1 MGSFVCTCLHRR
13 FWFWSRSKECTT
25 SQPRLG
31 HVTHHVE
38 ITGQSASDIADSV
51 RTLIDRGHLR
61 PGDLLPPVRTLARDL
76 GVNRNTT
83 VAAYRLLATSG
94 LVVGQGR
101 AGTRVADLSPGPQDG
116 YATDGA
122 DDASAEV
129 VDLASGNPLPALI
142 PDVRPALTAAAGHT
156 VLYGEPVI
164 DAGLARWARDWFA
177 PDVPGAAEAAGAFE
191 LSVTS
196 GAVDAIERLLAQS
209 LMRDDAVGLEDPCFL
224 ASQQTVRLGGYRTV
238 PIAVDER
245 GMTPAGLR
253 AALEAGVRAVVC
265 TPRAQNPTGASID
278 AERAQQLREVLA
290 DYPYVLVIE
299 DDYYSLLS
307 RVPFESIVGP
317 EHQRWALVRSLS
329 KFIGPDICVALV
341 ASDRETAARLALRLS
356 PGTTW
361 VSHLLQR
368 IALAQLTDASARAL
382 IERAAGVYADN
393 NAAFVRALAERG
405 VDVGVGSTGA
415 GAVRAGDGIS
425 VWVPVK
431 APATEVAAR
440 LARHGWT
447 VRPGDEFGL
456 TEDGIASRHVR
467 VTVHELSESQVEAF
481 ATDLVLAGGY
491 A

>member
-1 MGSFVCTCLHRR
+1 M
-13 FWFWSRSKECTT
+13 
-25 SQPRLG
+25 
-31 HVTHHVE
+31 E

-61 PGDLLPPVRTLARDL
+61 PGDLLPPVRTLAKDL

-122 DDASAEV
+122 DDTSAEV

-142 PDVRPALTAAAGHT
+142 PDVRPALTSAAGHT
-156 VLYGEPVI
+156 VLYGEPVV
-164 DAGLARWARDWFA
+164 DAGLAQWACEWFA
-177 PDVPGAAEAAGAFE
+177 PDVPGTFE

-245 GMTPAGLR
+245 GMTPDGLR

-278 AERAQQLREVLA
+278 AERAQQLREVLV
-290 DYPYVLVIE
+290 DHPYVLVIE

-341 ASDRETAARLALRLS
+341 ASDRETASRLALRLS

-368 IALAQLTDASARAL
+368 IALAQLTDANARAL

-393 NAAFVRALAERG
+393 NEAFVRALAG
-405 VDVGVGSTGA
+405 HDVEA
-415 GAVRAGDGIS
+415 LAGDGIS
-425 VWVPVK
+425 VWVPVG
-431 APATEVAAR
+431 APAAEVAAR

-456 TEDGIASRHVR
+456 TEGGPASHHIR
-467 VTVHELSESQVEAF
+467 VTVHELSEAQVEDFVADF
-481 ATDLVLAGGY
+481 VMAGGY

>member
-1 MGSFVCTCLHRR
+1 MTHR
-13 FWFWSRSKECTT
+13 
-25 SQPRLG
+25 
-31 HVTHHVE
+31 VE

-51 RTLIDRGHLR
+51 RTLIDRGQLL

-122 DDASAEV
+122 DDTSDQV

-142 PDVRPALTAAAGHT
+142 PDLRPALTAAAGHT

-164 DAGLARWARDWFA
+164 DAGLARWARDWFG
-177 PDVPGAAEAAGAFE
+177 PDVPGAAGTSGTPGAFE

-307 RVPFESIVGP
+307 RMPFESIVGP

-341 ASDRETAARLALRLS
+341 ASDQETAARLALRLS

-368 IALAQLTDASARAL
+368 IALAQLTDANARAL

-405 VDVGVGSTGA
+405 VHVGVGSTGA
-415 GAVRAGDGIS
+415 DTVRAGDGIS

-431 APATEVAAR
+431 APAAEVAAR

-456 TEDGIASRHVR
+456 TEGGTASRHIR
-467 VTVHELSESQVEAF
+467 VTVHELSEPKVEAF
-481 ATDLVLAGGY
+481 VTDLLLAGGY

>member
-1 MGSFVCTCLHRR
+1 M
-13 FWFWSRSKECTT
+13 
-25 SQPRLG
+25 
-31 HVTHHVE
+31 THHVE

-76 GVNRNTT
+76 AVNRNTT
-83 VAAYRLLATSG
+83 VAAYRLLAASG

-122 DDASAEV
+122 DDTSAQT

-177 PDVPGAAEAAGAFE
+177 PDVPGASGTPGAFE

-253 AALEAGVRAVVC
+253 VALEAGVRAVVC

-341 ASDRETAARLALRLS
+341 ASDRETASRLALRLS

-368 IALAQLTDASARAL
+368 IALAQLTNTEARAL
-382 IERAAGVYADN
+382 IERAAEVYADN
-393 NAAFVRALAERG
+393 NASFVRALAERG
-405 VDVGVGSTGA
+405 VDTGVGSTGA

-425 VWVPVK
+425 VWVPVN
-431 APATEVAAR
+431 APAAEVAAR

-456 TEDGIASRHVR
+456 TEGGTASHHIR

-481 ATDLVLAGGY
+481 VTDLVVAGGY

>member
-1 MGSFVCTCLHRR
+1 M
-13 FWFWSRSKECTT
+13 
-25 SQPRLG
+25 
-31 HVTHHVE
+31 THHVE

>member
-1 MGSFVCTCLHRR
+1 M
-13 FWFWSRSKECTT
+13 
-25 SQPRLG
+25 
-31 HVTHHVE
+31 THHVE

-122 DDASAEV
+122 DDTSAEV

-177 PDVPGAAEAAGAFE
+177 PDVPRAAGDSGTPGAFE

-253 AALEAGVRAVVC
+253 VALEAGVRAVVC
-265 TPRAQNPTGASID
+265 TPRAQNPTGASIN

-307 RVPFESIVGP
+307 RVPFESTVGP

-341 ASDRETAARLALRLS
+341 ASDRETASRLALRLS

-368 IALAQLTDASARAL
+368 IALAQLTNTEARAL
-382 IERAAGVYADN
+382 IERAAGVYATN

-405 VDVGVGSTGA
+405 VDALT
-415 GAVRAGDGIS
+415 GDGIS

-456 TEDGIASRHVR
+456 TEGGTASHHIR

-481 ATDLVLAGGY
+481 VTDLVLAGGY

>member
-1 MGSFVCTCLHRR
+1 M
-13 FWFWSRSKECTT
+13 
-25 SQPRLG
+25 
-31 HVTHHVE
+31 THHVE

-51 RTLIDRGHLR
+51 RTLIDRGQLR

-122 DDASAEV
+122 DDTSDQV

-142 PDVRPALTAAAGHT
+142 PDLRPALTAAAGHT

-177 PDVPGAAEAAGAFE
+177 PDVPGAPGASEAPGAAGTPGAFE

-224 ASQQTVRLGGYRTV
+224 ASQQTVRLGGYRTA

-278 AERAQQLREVLA
+278 AQRARQLREVLA

-307 RVPFESIVGP
+307 RVPLESIVGP

-368 IALAQLTDASARAL
+368 IALAQLTDANARAL

-393 NAAFVRALAERG
+393 NATFARALAERG
-405 VDVGVGSTGA
+405 VHVGVGSTGTDT
-415 GAVRAGDGIS
+415 VRAGDGIS

-431 APATEVAAR
+431 APAAEVAAR

-456 TEDGIASRHVR
+456 TEGGTASRHIR

-481 ATDLVLAGGY
+481 VTDLVLAGGY

>member
-1 MGSFVCTCLHRR
+1 M
-13 FWFWSRSKECTT
+13 
-25 SQPRLG
+25 
-31 HVTHHVE
+31 THHVE

-51 RTLIDRGHLR
+51 RTLIDRGQLR
-61 PGDLLPPVRTLARDL
+61 PGDLLPPARTLARDL

-122 DDASAEV
+122 DDTSAEV
-129 VDLASGNPLPALI
+129 VDLASGNPLPELI
-142 PDVRPALTAAAGHT
+142 PDLRPALTAAAGHT

-164 DAGLARWARDWFA
+164 DAGLAQWARDWIA
-177 PDVPGAAEAAGAFE
+177 PDVPGASGDSGTPGAFE

-253 AALEAGVRAVVC
+253 VALEAGVRAVVC

-278 AERAQQLREVLA
+278 AERARQLRLVLA

-368 IALAQLTDASARAL
+368 IALAQLTDANARAL

-393 NAAFVRALAERG
+393 NEAFVRALAERG

-431 APATEVAAR
+431 APAAEVAAR

-456 TEDGIASRHVR
+456 TEGGTASRHIR

-481 ATDLVLAGGY
+481 VTDLVLAGGY

>member
-1 MGSFVCTCLHRR
+1 M
-13 FWFWSRSKECTT
+13 
-25 SQPRLG
+25 
-31 HVTHHVE
+31 THHVE

-61 PGDLLPPVRTLARDL
+61 PGDLLPPVRTLARNL

-122 DDASAEV
+122 DDTSAEV

-177 PDVPGAAEAAGAFE
+177 PDVPRAAGDSGTPGAFE

-253 AALEAGVRAVVC
+253 VALEAGVRAVVC
-265 TPRAQNPTGASID
+265 TPRAQNPTGASIN

-341 ASDRETAARLALRLS
+341 ASDQETASRLALRLS

-368 IALAQLTDASARAL
+368 IALAQLTNTEARAL
-382 IERAAGVYADN
+382 IERAAEVYADN
-393 NAAFVRALAERG
+393 NASFVRALAERG
-405 VDVGVGSTGA
+405 VDA
-415 GAVRAGDGIS
+415 LAGDGIS

-456 TEDGIASRHVR
+456 TEGGTASHHIR

-481 ATDLVLAGGY
+481 VTDLVVAGGY

>member
-1 MGSFVCTCLHRR
+1 M
-13 FWFWSRSKECTT
+13 
-25 SQPRLG
+25 
-31 HVTHHVE
+31 THHVE

-83 VAAYRLLATSG
+83 VAAYRLLAASG

-116 YATDGA
+116 YAPDGA
-122 DDASAEV
+122 DDTSAQV

-142 PDVRPALTAAAGHT
+142 PDLRPALTAAAGHT
-156 VLYGEPVI
+156 VLYGEPVV

-177 PDVPGAAEAAGAFE
+177 PDVPRAAGDSGTPGAFE

-253 AALEAGVRAVVC
+253 VALEAGVRAVVC

-299 DDYYSLLS
+299 DDYYSLLL

-341 ASDRETAARLALRLS
+341 ASDRETASRLALRLS

-368 IALAQLTDASARAL
+368 IALAQLTNTEARAL
-382 IERAAGVYADN
+382 IDRAAGVYADN
-393 NAAFVRALAERG
+393 NEAFVRALAERG
-405 VDVGVGSTGA
+405 VDAGVGSTGA

-456 TEDGIASRHVR
+456 TEGGTASHHIR

-481 ATDLVLAGGY
+481 VTDLVLAGGY

>member
-1 MGSFVCTCLHRR
+1 M
-13 FWFWSRSKECTT
+13 
-25 SQPRLG
+25 
-31 HVTHHVE
+31 THHVE

-122 DDASAEV
+122 DDNSAEV
-129 VDLASGNPLPALI
+129 VDLASGNPLPELI
-142 PDVRPALTAAAGHT
+142 PDLRPALTAAAGHT

-164 DAGLARWARDWFA
+164 DAGLARWARDWIA
-177 PDVPGAAEAAGAFE
+177 PDVPGDSGAPGATAAPSASGSFE

-245 GMTPAGLR
+245 GMTPAGLW

-278 AERAQQLREVLA
+278 AQRARQLREVLA

-307 RVPFESIVGP
+307 RVPFESIVRP

-382 IERAAGVYADN
+382 IEQAAGVYADN
-393 NAAFVRALAERG
+393 NEAFVRALAEHG
-405 VDVGVGSTGA
+405 VHVGVGSTGA

-431 APATEVAAR
+431 APAAEVAAR
-440 LARHGWT
+440 LTRHGWT

-456 TEDGIASRHVR
+456 TEGGTASRHIR

-481 ATDLVLAGGY
+481 VTDLVLAGGY

>member
-1 MGSFVCTCLHRR
+1 M
-13 FWFWSRSKECTT
+13 
-25 SQPRLG
+25 
-31 HVTHHVE
+31 E

-51 RTLIDRGHLR
+51 RTLIDRGQLR

-122 DDASAEV
+122 DDTSAQV
-129 VDLASGNPLPALI
+129 IDLASGNPLPALI
-142 PDVRPALTAAAGHT
+142 PDLRPALTAAAGHT

-164 DAGLARWARDWFA
+164 DAGLAQWARDWFA
-177 PDVPGAAEAAGAFE
+177 PDVPGAPGAAGTPEAFE

-278 AERAQQLREVLA
+278 AQRARQLREVLA

-341 ASDRETAARLALRLS
+341 ASDQETAARLALRLS

-368 IALAQLTDASARAL
+368 IALAQLTDANARAL

-393 NAAFVRALAERG
+393 NAAFARALAERG
-405 VDVGVGSTGA
+405 VDVGVGSTGV

-431 APATEVAAR
+431 APAAEVAAR

-456 TEDGIASRHVR
+456 TEGGTASRHIR
-467 VTVHELSESQVEAF
+467 VTVHELGESQVEAF
-481 ATDLVLAGGY
+481 VTDLVLAGGY

>member
-1 MGSFVCTCLHRR
+1 M
-13 FWFWSRSKECTT
+13 
-25 SQPRLG
+25 
-31 HVTHHVE
+31 THHVE

-51 RTLIDRGHLR
+51 RTLIDRGQLR
-61 PGDLLPPVRTLARDL
+61 PGDLLPPARTLARDL

-122 DDASAEV
+122 DDTSAEV
-129 VDLASGNPLPALI
+129 VDLASGNPLPELI
-142 PDVRPALTAAAGHT
+142 PDLRPALTAAAGHT

-164 DAGLARWARDWFA
+164 DAGLARWARDWFG
-177 PDVPGAAEAAGAFE
+177 PDVPGAFE

-290 DYPYVLVIE
+290 DFPYVLVIE

-341 ASDRETAARLALRLS
+341 ASDQETASRLALRLS

-382 IERAAGVYADN
+382 IEQAAGVYADN
-393 NAAFVRALAERG
+393 NEAFVRALAERG
-405 VDVGVGSTGA
+405 VHVGVGSTGA

-431 APATEVAAR
+431 APAAEVAAR

-456 TEDGIASRHVR
+456 TEGGTASRHIR

-481 ATDLVLAGGY
+481 VTDLVLAGGY

>member
-1 MGSFVCTCLHRR
+1 M
-13 FWFWSRSKECTT
+13 
-25 SQPRLG
+25 
-31 HVTHHVE
+31 THHVE
-38 ITGQSASDIADSV
+38 ITGQSASDIAYSV
-51 RTLIDRGHLR
+51 RTLIDRGQLR

-122 DDASAEV
+122 DDTSAQV

-142 PDVRPALTAAAGHT
+142 PDLRPALTAAAGHT

-177 PDVPGAAEAAGAFE
+177 PDVPGAFE

-278 AERAQQLREVLA
+278 AQRARQLREVLS

-307 RVPFESIVGP
+307 RVPFESIVGH

-368 IALAQLTDASARAL
+368 IALAQLTDANARAL

-393 NAAFVRALAERG
+393 NAAFARALAERG
-405 VDVGVGSTGA
+405 VHVGVGSTGTGSTGA

-431 APATEVAAR
+431 AAAAEVAAR

-456 TEDGIASRHVR
+456 TEGGTASRHIR

-481 ATDLVLAGGY
+481 VTDLVVAGGY

>member
-1 MGSFVCTCLHRR
+1 M
-13 FWFWSRSKECTT
+13 
-25 SQPRLG
+25 
-31 HVTHHVE
+31 THHVE

-51 RTLIDRGHLR
+51 RTLIDRGQLR

-122 DDASAEV
+122 DDTSAHV

-142 PDVRPALTAAAGHT
+142 PDLRPALTAAAGHT

-164 DAGLARWARDWFA
+164 DAGLAQWARDWFA
-177 PDVPGAAEAAGAFE
+177 PDVPGAPRAFE
-191 LSVTS
+191 VSVTS

-278 AERAQQLREVLA
+278 AERAGQLREVLA
-290 DYPYVLVIE
+290 DHPYVLVIE

-405 VDVGVGSTGA
+405 VHVGVGSTGV

-431 APATEVAAR
+431 APAAEVAAR

-456 TEDGIASRHVR
+456 TEGGTASRHIR

-481 ATDLVLAGGY
+481 VSDLVLAGGY

>member
-1 MGSFVCTCLHRR
+1 MGL
-13 FWFWSRSKECTT
+13 
-25 SQPRLG
+25 
-31 HVTHHVE
+31 VTHHVE

-122 DDASAEV
+122 DDTSAQL

-142 PDVRPALTAAAGHT
+142 PDLRPALTAAAGHT

-177 PDVPGAAEAAGAFE
+177 PDVPGASGDSGTPASFE

-253 AALEAGVRAVVC
+253 VALEAGVRAVVC

-278 AERAQQLREVLA
+278 AERARQLREVLA
-290 DYPYVLVIE
+290 DHPYVLVIE

-368 IALAQLTDASARAL
+368 IALAQLTDANARAL

-393 NAAFVRALAERG
+393 NAAFARALAERG
-405 VDVGVGSTGA
+405 VHVGVGSTGA

-456 TEDGIASRHVR
+456 TEGGTASHHIR
-467 VTVHELSESQVEAF
+467 VTVHELTESQVEAF
-481 ATDLVLAGGY
+481 VTDLVVAGGY

>member
-1 MGSFVCTCLHRR
+1 M
-13 FWFWSRSKECTT
+13 
-25 SQPRLG
+25 
-31 HVTHHVE
+31 
-38 ITGQSASDIADSV
+38 
-51 RTLIDRGHLR
+51 LIDRGELR
-61 PGDLLPPVRTLARDL
+61 PGDLLPPVRTLAEDL

-101 AGTRVADLSPGPQDG
+101 AGTRVADFTPGPQDG
-116 YATDGA
+116 YAPQRNETPTI
-122 DDASAEV
+122 
-129 VDLASGNPLPALI
+129 DLASGNPLPELI
-142 PDVRPALTAAAGHT
+142 PDLGPALTAAGGHT

-164 DAGLARWARDWFA
+164 DAGLADWARDWFS
-177 PDVPGAAEAAGAFE
+177 PDVPGDFE

-196 GAVDAIERLLAQS
+196 GAVDAIERLLDQS

-238 PIAVDER
+238 PIAVDDR
-245 GMTPAGLR
+245 GMTPDGLR

-265 TPRAQNPTGASID
+265 TPRAQNPTGASVD
-278 AERAQQLREVLA
+278 AKRAAQLRDVLA

-307 RVPFESIVGP
+307 RDPFESIVGP

-341 ASDRETAARLALRLS
+341 ASDSETAARLALRLS

-368 IALAQLTDASARAL
+368 IALAQLTDESARAL
-382 IERAAGVYADN
+382 IEKAAGVYARN
-393 NAAFVRALAERG
+393 NQAFVEALSRHG
-405 VDVGVGSTGA
+405 VSA
-415 GAVRAGDGIS
+415 QAGDGVS
-425 VWVPVK
+425 VWVPVQ
-431 APATEVAAR
+431 APAAEVAAR
-440 LARHGWT
+440 LARSGWK

-456 TEDGIASRHVR
+456 TDGGTASRHVR
-467 VTVHELSESQVEAF
+467 VTVHELSEAQVEEF
-481 ATDLVLAGGY
+481 ARDLAMAAGADG
-491 A
+491 

>member
-1 MGSFVCTCLHRR
+1 M
-13 FWFWSRSKECTT
+13 
-25 SQPRLG
+25 
-31 HVTHHVE
+31 THHVE

-122 DDASAEV
+122 DDNSAEV
-129 VDLASGNPLPALI
+129 VDLASGNPLPELI
-142 PDVRPALTAAAGHT
+142 PDLRPALTAAAGHT

-164 DAGLARWARDWFA
+164 DAGLARWARDWIA
-177 PDVPGAAEAAGAFE
+177 PDVPGDSGAPGATAAPSASGSFE

-245 GMTPAGLR
+245 GMTPAGLQ

-307 RVPFESIVGP
+307 RVPFESIVRP

-382 IERAAGVYADN
+382 IEQAAGVYADN
-393 NAAFVRALAERG
+393 NEAFVRALAEHG
-405 VDVGVGSTGA
+405 VHVGVGSTGA

-431 APATEVAAR
+431 APAAEVAAR
-440 LARHGWT
+440 LTRHGWT

-456 TEDGIASRHVR
+456 TEGGTASRHIR

-481 ATDLVLAGGY
+481 VTDLVLAGGY

>member
-1 MGSFVCTCLHRR
+1 M
-13 FWFWSRSKECTT
+13 
-25 SQPRLG
+25 G

-122 DDASAEV
+122 DDNSAEV
-129 VDLASGNPLPALI
+129 VDLASGNPLPELI
-142 PDVRPALTAAAGHT
+142 PDLRPALTAAAGHT

-164 DAGLARWARDWFA
+164 DAGLARWARDWIA
-177 PDVPGAAEAAGAFE
+177 PDVPGDSGAPGATAAPSASGSFE

-245 GMTPAGLR
+245 GMTPAGLQ

-307 RVPFESIVGP
+307 RVPFESIVRP

-382 IERAAGVYADN
+382 IEQAAGVYADN
-393 NAAFVRALAERG
+393 NEAFVRALAEHG
-405 VDVGVGSTGA
+405 VHVGVGSTGA

-431 APATEVAAR
+431 APAAEVAAR
-440 LARHGWT
+440 LTRHGWT

-456 TEDGIASRHVR
+456 TEGGTASRHIR

-481 ATDLVLAGGY
+481 VTDLVLAGGY

>member
-1 MGSFVCTCLHRR
+1 
-13 FWFWSRSKECTT
+13 
-25 SQPRLG
+25 
-31 HVTHHVE
+31 VE

-122 DDASAEV
+122 DDNSAEV
-129 VDLASGNPLPALI
+129 VDLASGNPLPELI
-142 PDVRPALTAAAGHT
+142 PDLRPALTAAAGHT

-164 DAGLARWARDWFA
+164 DAGLARWARDWIA
-177 PDVPGAAEAAGAFE
+177 PDVPGDSGAPGATAAPSASGSFE

-245 GMTPAGLR
+245 GMTPAGLQ

-307 RVPFESIVGP
+307 RVPFESIVRP

-382 IERAAGVYADN
+382 IEQAAGVYADN
-393 NAAFVRALAERG
+393 NEAFVRALAEHG
-405 VDVGVGSTGA
+405 VHVGVGSTGA

-431 APATEVAAR
+431 APAAEVAAR
-440 LARHGWT
+440 LTRHGWT

-456 TEDGIASRHVR
+456 TEGGTASRHIR

-481 ATDLVLAGGY
+481 VTDLVLAGGY

>member
-1 MGSFVCTCLHRR
+1 M
-13 FWFWSRSKECTT
+13 
-25 SQPRLG
+25 
-31 HVTHHVE
+31 THHVE

-51 RTLIDRGHLR
+51 RTLIDRGQLR

-116 YATDGA
+116 YVTDRA
-122 DDASAEV
+122 DDTSAQV

-142 PDVRPALTAAAGHT
+142 PDLRPALTAAAGHT

-177 PDVPGAAEAAGAFE
+177 PDVPGAPGASEAPGAAGTPGAFE
-191 LSVTS
+191 VSVTS

-238 PIAVDER
+238 PITVDER

-278 AERAQQLREVLA
+278 AQRARQLREVLA

-341 ASDRETAARLALRLS
+341 ASDRETASRLALRLS

-368 IALAQLTDASARAL
+368 IALAQLTDANARAL
-382 IERAAGVYADN
+382 IDRAAGVYADN
-393 NAAFVRALAERG
+393 NAAFARALAERG
-405 VDVGVGSTGA
+405 VHVGVGSTGA

-431 APATEVAAR
+431 APAAEVAAR

-456 TEDGIASRHVR
+456 TEGGTASRHIR

-481 ATDLVLAGGY
+481 VTDLVLAGGY